1 MLRVLTMMTLA
12 MGALTAAA
20 APRGSEPAVLPQPAQ
35 LELLR
40 GDFEVDA
47 RTPLFVT
54 DDPQALAVA
63 HYFGDL
69 LLRARGIRT
78 EIVRGPHSRGGKDV
92 IQFTLNTDPAANVES
107 YTLAVSSDGVQLTA
121 ASPRGLFYGA
131 ITLWQLLTQDADS
144 ASSVSIPAL
153 RIVDAPRLQRRGVM
167 LDSTVQ
173 FHSVEFIKGFVDAL
187 ALHKLN
193 VLQWRLAGDEAW
205 RLEVPK
211 RPQLTKALSAG
222 ARTFYTQD
230 DIRDI
235 VRHAAARRIA
245 IVPQFDLP
253 AAATAAIAAYPELGA
268 RAAASAGPPSVLNIE
283 ESTFA
288 FIRDVLT
295 DAAALFP
302 AGHIYIGGKAPAQDW
317 TSSPQVQARMRELGL
332 SDAVDV
338 QRYFNKRV
346 ATLVQERGRALA
358 GPDSMM
364 IGADASSTLI
374 VSDRGLDSALGA
386 VSAGYEVVVSSPL
399 LDFGQ
404 RDAPSTLEPG
414 GPLVSSKTVYTFD
427 PAPGALSASVRAR
440 LIGVQANLAT
450 PAIVSED
457 ELSRLAFPRA
467 AALAEAAWSPPVR
480 QGWVSFQ
487 QRLPAQMARYR
498 KLGVQY
504 SDAVFR
510 TLILVR
516 DASASNRALVE
527 LSKQAALGEIR
538 YTLNGAEPTASSPAY
553 ADVFEV
559 KTPAVIKAATFLD
572 DVALTGATT
581 LAIDSAATAQR

>member
-1 MLRVLTMMTLA
+1 MLTMMTLA
-12 MGALTAAA
+12 MCTLAAAA
-20 APRGSEPAVLPQPAQ
+20 APRGVEPAVLPQPAQ
-35 LELLR
+35 LELQR

-54 DDPQALAVA
+54 DDEQALAVA

-69 LLRARGIRT
+69 LFRARGIRT
-78 EIVRGPHSRGGKDV
+78 EIVRGPHSRGGQDV
-92 IQFTLNTDPAANVES
+92 MQFTLKADPAANVES
-107 YTLAVSSDGVQLTA
+107 YTLAISSDGVQLTA
-121 ASPRGLFYGA
+121 ATPRGLFYGA
-131 ITLWQLLTQDADS
+131 ITLWQILAQDVDS

-173 FHSVEFIKGFVDAL
+173 FHSVEFIKGFIDAL

-193 VLQWRLAGDEAW
+193 VMQWRLAGDDAW
-205 RLEVPK
+205 RLEILK

-222 ARTFYTQD
+222 ARTFYTHD
-230 DIRDI
+230 DVRDI
-235 VRHAAARRIA
+235 VQHAAARHVA

-253 AAATAAIAAYPELGA
+253 APATAAIVAYPELGA
-268 RAAASAGPPSVLNIE
+268 RAAASAGPTSVLNIE

-302 AGHIYIGGKAPAQDW
+302 AGHIYIGGQAPTQEW
-317 TSSPQVQARMRELGL
+317 TSSPQVQARMRELDL

-338 QRYFNKRV
+338 QRYFNTRV
-346 ATLVQERGRALA
+346 AALVQERGRALA
-358 GPDSMM
+358 GPDGMM
-364 IGADASSTLI
+364 IGAAASSTLI
-374 VSDRGLDSALGA
+374 VSARGLDSALGA
-386 VSAGYEVVVSSPL
+386 VSAGYEVVVSSPM

-404 RDAPSTLEPG
+404 RDAPSTLEPS
-414 GPLVSSKTVYTFD
+414 GPLVSSRSVYTFD
-427 PAPGALSASVRAR
+427 PTPSALSASVRAR

-480 QGWVSFQ
+480 HGWVSFQ

-516 DASASNRALVE
+516 DAPASNRARVE

-538 YTLNGAEPTASSPAY
+538 YTLNGATPTASSQAY
-553 ADVFEV
+553 VDVFEV
-559 KTPAVIKAATFLD
+559 KTPAVVKAATFLD
-572 DVALTGATT
+572 GVALTGATT